1 MRVPSTS
8 TGVAITNPLVLYR
21 SLLATKRID
30 ADPAQHRLAIRLG
43 QLYDE
48 LIDYEPIVQYGH
60 KLNQISRALGT
71 TPGTKTAE
79 DDAQTRGTRSRGI
92 LSSLWQRNGEQ
103 QDSMALTRVLTNHEA
118 AMQIQSPR
126 GLMLHGEVGRT
137 GLFTIF
143 IRRDFQL
150 TCIYRQKHAN
160 RPLRRLPTEPE
171 ETTISLHNL
180 HAGDNGEIRTSAAES
195 AHNSTSEHGPGRRLF
210 IALAGTG
217 AHLYLPYTFP

>member
-1 MRVPSTS
+1 MMSSGYGLISSITGLIDLPDLLHYSMTIIRDAGIIVITKSRRRHRRCSYSTTASRSMRVPSTS

-71 TPGTKTAE
+71 TPGTRSAE
-79 DDAQTRGTRSRGI
+79 EDAQIRGTRSRGI

-126 GLMLHGEVGRT
+126 GLMLHGEVGT
-137 GLFTIF
+137 GLFT
-143 IRRDFQL
+143 L
-150 TCIYRQKHAN
+150 
-160 RPLRRLPTEPE
+160 L
-171 ETTISLHNL
+171 
-180 HAGDNGEIRTSAAES
+180 
-195 AHNSTSEHGPGRRLF
+195 
-210 IALAGTG
+210 
-217 AHLYLPYTFP
+217 